1 MKMFRATLL
10 FISAVLTMAAGE
22 CIQVTGE
29 NIMVVE
35 LAPVHPA
42 FGRVPAS
49 EVFGHTPVPG
59 GRRVIKGSD
68 LARLAAR
75 YGFDGESFAD
85 TCVERRVAPLTRE
98 AVAAAINAS
107 LNQPGAVVE
116 IVDFSRFPVPSGK
129 LDFPLGTLATPSP
142 LNTGK
147 PVLWRGTLTYD
158 TRSTLSVWARVRIRA
173 TQQRIVAAEDLKP
186 GREIVAAQVRLVVV
200 EDFPSKDPGL
210 ASVSAAVGQV
220 PRRWIR
226 AGEVLRPNLVTKPP
240 EVKRGDR
247 VQVQVESGSARII
260 VQALAESN
268 GAAGEP
274 VVVKNLISGNRFR
287 AKVQAKGKV
296 LVSVN

>member
-10 FISAVLTMAAGE
+10 FISAVLTMVAGD

-42 FGRVPAS
+42 FGRVPES

-59 GRRVIKGSD
+59 VRRVIKASD
-68 LARLAAR
+68 LAKLAAR
-75 YGFDGESFAD
+75 HGFDGESFAD
-85 TCVERRVAPLTRE
+85 SCVERRVAPLTRE

-129 LDFPLGTLATPSP
+129 LDFPLGTLTTPSP

-158 TRSTLSVWARVRIRA
+158 TRSTLSVWARVRIRV

-186 GREIVAAQVRLVVV
+186 GREIVAAQVRLVAV

-210 ASVSAAVGQV
+210 ASINAALGQV

-226 AGEVLRPNLVTKPP
+226 AGEVLRPNLLAKTPD
-240 EVKRGDR
+240 VKRGDR

-268 GAAGEP
+268 GVAGEP
-274 VVVKNLISGNRFR
+274 VVVKNLINGNRFR